1 MKKLL
6 LISLLPIIIFS
17 QTQNKSIA
25 ELKQQITTEVDQDY
39 SLQLQTSP
47 EKKKA
52 GLAIIYSLILPGM
65 GELYADAYDSGIYF
79 TVADA
84 IFWGG
89 VAGLNIYGNWKEDS
103 YRSFAQSN
111 GKANLDGKDEK
122 YFADIGIYTDIYQY
136 NKVQE
141 LSRNFD
147 AIYDESTHFWQWKD
161 NAQRSEY
168 RQMWTSSENAFNN
181 VRFAVGAL
189 ILNRVVSAINAVRM
203 VSAYNKRI
211 EEDTWNVSVG
221 MTTNPNL
228 PTSINLNFITKF

>member
-6 LISLLPIIIFS
+6 LLSLLSITIFS
-17 QTQNKSIA
+17 QTPNKSIV

>member
-1 MKKLL
+1 
-6 LISLLPIIIFS
+6 
-17 QTQNKSIA
+17 
-25 ELKQQITTEVDQDY
+25 
-39 SLQLQTSP
+39 
-47 EKKKA
+47 
-52 GLAIIYSLILPGM
+52 M

>member
-17 QTQNKSIA
+17 QTQNKSIV

-79 TVADA
+79 TIADA
-84 IFWGG
+84 VFWGG

-168 RQMWTSSENAFNN
+168 RQMWTSSENAYNN
-181 VRFAVGAL
+181 IRFAVGAL

-228 PTSINLNFITKF
+228 PTSINLNFVTKF